1 MGWFWGWM
9 AKKNDFVIL
18 PTGPNG
24 YMAEGV
30 AFCLGKQA
38 LPVETANF
46 SDGHIIRRIVDTV
59 RRKPVYLVQTYIA
72 GKPYEMLAEV
82 GQMLNAAVHAS
93 AARKTVVMPKAVG
106 DRQDRINQAGE
117 PIEVQAVAE
126 ELESKGM
133 DSLVVVRPHFA
144 QYSAVIRRP
153 VLMLSGLPLFA
164 YHLRHQVESPDEL
177 CFVAADGGAEKET
190 RLFMEIMGSTHY
202 ATVLQGRDVTDKS
215 TEGKIVSGVSGAE
228 HIKNR
233 HCVFIEDI
241 VESGRTAA
249 NAARAVMEAGAKS
262 AVLYAPHLGLS
273 GKAAEYLTGSPL
285 TRVIGLDTVYQEPSF
300 LAQFPN
306 VRIISCIPML
316 ADVIKRD
323 RFGESTRLFAC
334 LDRVTLKTQPERM
347 FDLVETVYRAAR
359 KLNYDSS
366 NQNHRLLQ
374 ERVANLFQ

>member
-1 MGWFWGWM
+1 M

-30 AFCLGKQA
+30 ALCLGKQA
-38 LPVETANF
+38 LPIQSAAF
-46 SDGHIIRRIVDTV
+46 SDGHMIRRIVDTV

-72 GKPYEMLAEV
+72 GQPYQMLTEV
-82 GQMLNAAVHAS
+82 GQMLNAAFHAS
-93 AARKTVVMPKAVG
+93 AARRTVVMPKAVG

-117 PIEVQAVAE
+117 PIEVQEVAE

-133 DSLVVVRPHFA
+133 DSLIVVRPHFA
-144 QYSAVIRRP
+144 QYSSVVRRP
-153 VLMLSGLPLFA
+153 TLMLSGLPLFA
-164 YHLRHQVESPDEL
+164 YHLRQQVENYDEL

-202 ATVLQGRDVTDKS
+202 ATVIQGRKVTDKTADS
-215 TEGKIVSGVSGAE
+215 KILAGVSGVE
-228 HIKNR
+228 HIQGR

-241 VESGRTAA
+241 VESGTTAS
-249 NAARAVMEAGAKS
+249 NAAQAVMDAGAKS

-273 GKAAEYLTGSPL
+273 GKAPEYLNGSPL
-285 TRVIGLDTVYQEPSF
+285 SAVIGLDTVYHPPEF
-300 LAQFPN
+300 LAQFEK
-306 VRIISCIPML
+306 VKIISCVPML

-334 LDRVTLKTQPERM
+334 LDRVTLATEPEKM
-347 FDLVETVYRAAR
+347 FELVERVYREAR
-359 KLNYDSS
+359 KLTYDSG

-374 ERVANLFQ
+374 DRVANLF

>member
-1 MGWFWGWM
+1 M

-38 LPVETANF
+38 LPIESATF
-46 SDGHIIRRIVDTV
+46 SDGHLIRRIVDTV
-59 RRKPVYLVQTYIA
+59 RRKPVYLVQTYLA
-72 GKPYEMLAEV
+72 GQPYQMLTEV

-117 PIEVQAVAE
+117 PIEVQEVAQ

-133 DSLVVVRPHFA
+133 DSLIVLRPHFA
-144 QYSAVIRRP
+144 QYAAVIRRP

-164 YHLRHQVESPDEL
+164 YHLRQQIETPDEL
-177 CFVAADGGAEKET
+177 CFVAADAGADKET
-190 RLFMEIMGSTHY
+190 HLFMEMMGSTHY
-202 ATVLQGRDVTDKS
+202 ATVIQGRDPTDKS
-215 TEGKIVSGVSGAE
+215 DNSKKVLGVSGVE
-228 HIKNR
+228 HIQGR

-241 VESGRTAA
+241 VDSGRTAA
-249 NAARAVMEAGAKS
+249 NAAGAVMDAGAKS
-262 AVLYAPHLGLS
+262 VVLYAPHLGLS
-273 GKAAEYLTGSPL
+273 GKAVEYLNDSPL
-285 TRVIGLDTVYQEPSF
+285 TAVIGLDTVYQDPSF

-306 VRIISCIPML
+306 VKIISCIPML

-334 LDRVTLKTQPERM
+334 LDRVTLKTQPEKM
-347 FDLVETVYRAAR
+347 FELVERVYREAR
-359 KLNYDSS
+359 RLTYDAS

-374 ERVANLFQ
+374 ERVANLF